1 MEAEL
6 ATIET
11 ETRAAEGERRAVLGE
26 AEAGRRELGRVRAA
40 LDSITGGNT
49 DNTRYRVSFHLPMHS
64 GATPLLR
71 GFSRKNIFG
80 QKIFDNFFSFQ
91 AT

>member
-1 MEAEL
+1 M

-49 DNTRYRVSFHLPMHS
+49 DNTRYRVSLHLE
-64 GATPLLR
+64 
-71 GFSRKNIFG
+71 
-80 QKIFDNFFSFQ
+80 
-91 AT
+91 